1 MVFLIQL
8 TNYIK
13 KDNSLLV
20 SQSLKKLI
28 KILKI
33 NVLYNVSK

>member
-20 SQSLKKLI
+20 SQSLKNLI